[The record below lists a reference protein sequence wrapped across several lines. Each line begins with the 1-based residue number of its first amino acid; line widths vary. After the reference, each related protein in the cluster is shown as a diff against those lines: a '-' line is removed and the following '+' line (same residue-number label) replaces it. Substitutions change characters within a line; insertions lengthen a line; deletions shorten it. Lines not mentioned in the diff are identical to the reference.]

1 MVNPPCISKDRGCT
15 GGVNELDWMNAP
27 TKVKVEAG
35 RNIGGI
41 KVRHWISNP
50 ISFWALLEQIRSA
63 KGFKDANETTFYC
76 IMECA
81 KDLGIES

>member
-1 MVNPPCISKDRGCT
+1 MYFKRSWLHE
-15 GGVNELDWMNAP
+15 GVNELDWINAP

-50 ISFWALLEQIRSA
+50 ISFWALLEQVRSA
-63 KGFKDANETTFYC
+63 KGFKDANETMFYC
-76 IMECA
+76 VMECA